1 MKNFKQFIMAICIT
15 TTSFSNA
22 AEELMQSETVV
33 DFKNDKCEGFTE
45 TYLQKML
52 REKKGGV
59 VKNPFVDEGSNT
71 LRTCTEISF
80 KQNDTGNLSLA
91 DFNGQVSIH
100 NFYQKFLKDHEVMV
114 SEALLAN
121 GQIYKFL
128 KFNTDSKDNLF
139 PILKQGKL
147 KDNLDTFLFFH
158 ELTHLSPRHSRKNE
172 LDKHNEIEATAD
184 IAGIIMVNLTSNMN
198 IEDTKEMLT
207 DLNFF
212 RKKVGTKLHYNEKGF
227 KNAKK
232 NLDNVDFES
241 LKKYDLN
248 SEEGFK
254 IAFRI
259 VEQIAYDMQKLK
271 PEDFEIKYKNKG
283 KV

>member
-15 TTSFSNA
+15 TTSFSTA
-22 AEELMQSETVV
+22 AEELMQSATVV

-59 VKNPFVDEGSNT
+59 VKNPFIEEGSKT

-80 KQNDTGNLSLA
+80 KPNDTGNLSLS

-114 SEALLAN
+114 SEALLSN

-139 PILKQGKL
+139 PILRQGKL

-158 ELTHLSPRHSRKNE
+158 ELTHLSPRHSRQ
-172 LDKHNEIEATAD
+172 NEIDNEMESTAD

-198 IEDTKEMLT
+198 IEDTKEMLA
-207 DLNFF
+207 DLTLF

-232 NLDNVDFES
+232 NLNNVDFES

-248 SEEGFK
+248 TEEGFK
-254 IAFRI
+254 KLFRI

-271 PEDFEIKYKNKG
+271 YDDFEIKYKERG
-283 KV
+283 KL